1 MTWGMLLAVALLAM
15 LALFWHSSLAARELA
30 NRVAM
35 ETCTSANVQMLD
47 GTVAIHRLRVVRGGD
62 AALLASIYVFDYTE
76 DGFARKRGF
85 VVLTGDAIDSVGTGT
100 EGRMNPQST
109 VDLHLHSTA
118 SDGMLDRRRS
128 SRTSQ
133 AAAWS

>member
-62 AALLASIYVFDYTE
+62 APLSWRRIYVFDYTE

-85 VVLTGDAIDSVGTGT
+85 VVLTGDAIDSVGLGP
-100 EGRMNPQST
+100 RA
-109 VDLHLHSTA
+109 V
-118 SDGMLDRRRS
+118 
-128 SRTSQ
+128 
-133 AAAWS
+133 